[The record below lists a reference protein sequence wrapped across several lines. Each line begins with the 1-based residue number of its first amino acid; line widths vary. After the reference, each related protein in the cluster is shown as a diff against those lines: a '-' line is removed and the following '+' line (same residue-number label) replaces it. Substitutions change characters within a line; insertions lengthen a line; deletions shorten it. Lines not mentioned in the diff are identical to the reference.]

1 MKPLVPLVLLVLLVT
16 PGCQSPPQFVWH
28 KPGASQEETQ
38 RAIGRARLQAMN
50 WQPPRPPAPPAPLV
64 RTWFDVGQDAG
75 SGSAAWA
82 DEYQRKEYFR
92 LLMQAEGYTLIPP

>member
-1 MKPLVPLVLLVLLVT
+1 M
-16 PGCQSPPQFVWH
+16 
-28 KPGASQEETQ
+28 
-38 RAIGRARLQAMN
+38 
-50 WQPPRPPAPPAPLV
+50 